1 MNMFRKQPIRR
12 KDTFTTS
19 YNPRERLGNFRSL
32 AQSIRN
38 QRDRSDSKD
47 KYNFVKTIHIQKQ
60 NSNNYG
66 MNNCIASNVSGSDIE
81 IYREDGSFINEHDF
95 NNQFN

>member
-1 MNMFRKQPIRR
+1 
-12 KDTFTTS
+12 
-19 YNPRERLGNFRSL
+19 
-32 AQSIRN
+32 
-38 QRDRSDSKD
+38 
-47 KYNFVKTIHIQKQ
+47 
-60 NSNNYG
+60 